1 MSEKKPTIKDVEK
14 HCNENGYYVGQ
25 YWFPYINLK
34 TKMRDELNKILI
46 NPDYAES
53 LGIKVYVRV
62 EDNGDKYA
70 VLNNGEEEIELKLKE
85 DE

>member
-1 MSEKKPTIKDVEK
+1 MITGRQIIK
-14 HCNENGYYVGQ
+14 
-25 YWFPYINLK
+25 
-34 TKMRDELNKILI
+34 ELNKILH

-70 VLNNGEEEIELKLKE
+70 VLNNGEEEIELKLKPKE
-85 DE
+85 DERRNINN